1 MFALAACYIAN
12 LLTRWGDIEVECTL
26 DDGIPCDKAVE
37 NGLQD
42 SELSVGLKIGASF
55 MCFAFYAWVM
65 LAPPCFPDRDF
76 NSS

>member
-12 LLTRWGDIEVECTL
+12 LLTRWGDIEVEAW
-26 DDGIPCDKAVE
+26 GRGEAVK
-37 NGLQD
+37 NGLVD

-55 MCFAFYAWVM
+55 MCFAFYGWVM

-76 NSS
+76 SNSS